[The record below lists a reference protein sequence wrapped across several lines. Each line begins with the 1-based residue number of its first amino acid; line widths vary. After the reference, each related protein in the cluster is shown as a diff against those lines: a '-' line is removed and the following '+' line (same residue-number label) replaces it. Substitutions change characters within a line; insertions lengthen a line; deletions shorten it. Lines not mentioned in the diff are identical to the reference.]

1 MYGTILVKSLN
12 KNKTALITGIT
23 GQDGAYLA
31 DFLLNKGYRV
41 FGTFRRIS
49 SPNFWRLLSLG
60 IVDKIE
66 LVPADLIDDSSLK
79 EAIRISNPDEV
90 YHLAAQSYVGTS
102 FDQPITSGEF
112 SGLAVA
118 RILEGIRQYDPSIKF
133 YQASSSEMFGN
144 VKVYPQNEK
153 TMFVPQSPY
162 AAAKIYGYHITKI
175 YREGYHMFACN
186 GVLFNHESPL
196 RGLEFVSRKITNG
209 VAKIAL
215 GIEKYLYLGN
225 LNSKRDWGY
234 APEYVE
240 CMWKMLQQKNPDDFV
255 IATGKSHTVLDFVK
269 KAFSLVDLDWKKH
282 VKTDKKLLRILEVDI
297 LEGDSRKAKEKLNWK
312 PKTSFDDL
320 VKIMV
325 NADLERWRNWQKGKL
340 FPWDAMSSIDE
351 YKTLTR
357 KL

>member
-1 MYGTILVKSLN
+1 MAK
-12 KNKTALITGIT
+12 KTALITGIT
-23 GQDGAYLA
+23 GQDGVYLA
-31 DFLLNKGYRV
+31 DFLLKKGYRV

-49 SPNFWRLLSLG
+49 SPNFWRILYLG
-60 IVDKIE
+60 IENKID
-66 LVPADLIDDSSLK
+66 LIPADLIDDSSLK

-118 RILEGIRQYDPSIKF
+118 RMLESIRQFDPSIKF

-144 VKVYPQNEK
+144 VKIHPQNEK
-153 TMFVPQSPY
+153 TIFFPQSPY
-162 AAAKIYGYHITKI
+162 AAAKVYGYNITKI
-175 YREGYHMFACN
+175 YRDGYGMFACN
-186 GVLFNHESPL
+186 GILFNHESPL

-225 LNSKRDWGY
+225 LTSKRDWGY

-240 CMWKMLQQKNPDDFV
+240 CMWKMLQQKEADDFV

-297 LEGDSRKAKEKLNWK
+297 LEGDSRKAKEELNWK
-312 PKTSFDDL
+312 PKTNFDNL

-325 NADLERWRNWQKGKL
+325 DADLQRWKRWQKGEL

-357 KL
+357 QVR

>member
-1 MYGTILVKSLN
+1 MRKT
-12 KNKTALITGIT
+12 KTALITGIT

-31 DFLLNKGYRV
+31 DFLLKKGYQV
-41 FGTFRRIS
+41 YGTFRRIS
-49 SPNFWRLLSLG
+49 SPNFWRLLYLG
-60 IVDKIE
+60 ISGDIKLI
-66 LVPADLIDDSSLK
+66 PADLIDDSSLK
-79 EAIRISNPDEV
+79 EAIKISNPDEV

-118 RILEGIRQYDPSIKF
+118 RIIESIRQHDPTIRF
-133 YQASSSEMFGN
+133 YQASSSEMFGA
-144 VKVYPQNEK
+144 VKTHPQNEK
-153 TMFVPQSPY
+153 TEFVPQSPY

-175 YREGYHMFACN
+175 YREGYNMFACN
-186 GVLFNHESPL
+186 GILFNHESPL

-215 GIEKYLYLGN
+215 GIDNHLYLGN
-225 LNSKRDWGY
+225 LMARRDWGY

-240 CMWKMLQQKNPDDFV
+240 CMWKMLQQKHPDDYV
-255 IATGKSHTVLDFVK
+255 IATGTSYRVLDFVK
-269 KAFSLVDLDWKKH
+269 KAFSFVDLDWKKY
-282 VKTDKKLLRILEVDI
+282 VVTDKKLLRILEVDI
-297 LEGDSRKAKEKLNWK
+297 LEGDASKAKKQLGWK
-312 PKTSFDDL
+312 PKTSFDEL

-325 NADLERWRNWQKGKL
+325 NTDLKRWEGWKKGKL

-357 KL
+357 ENNSE